1 MVLIVQ
7 PFIDFFF
14 NSTEMVIPADYLF
27 FENTVSIL
35 PVTEC
40 ILETKETDIEAP
52 GMKRGS

>member
-1 MVLIVQ
+1 
-7 PFIDFFF
+7 
-14 NSTEMVIPADYLF
+14 MVIPADYLF